1 MSTAPQRA
9 RTPEWARDIQ
19 CSLQNLELAE
29 LDKTKGAAK
38 QLLPLPHQ
46 QNGDTKPLAIWVV
59 KTSVGQVVV
68 NVVIGIVLYFGAG
81 AEDDRLIWL
90 PTIYFVSTT
99 VLGALGTLSAVFQG
113 SWLVTLFS
121 VLSVMCGA
129 VLGMLGVALHMVMS
143 NSCLQSQASFDGCQD
158 CSCAQTSS
166 CDQEALQKVFLC
178 DDCEA
183 WPTEVRCR
191 NAANPFRRFCLSR
204 LLPALRCH
212 QS

>member
-38 QLLPLPHQ
+38 QLLPL
-46 QNGDTKPLAIWVV
+46 VV

-143 NSCLQSQASFDGCQD
+143 N
-158 CSCAQTSS
+158 
-166 CDQEALQKVFLC
+166 
-178 DDCEA
+178 
-183 WPTEVRCR
+183 
-191 NAANPFRRFCLSR
+191 
-204 LLPALRCH
+204 
-212 QS
+212 